1 MSNNLTNKKVWSVE
15 ERQEMAEY
23 ITLEYPRFSKS
34 TVADICKAMEKL
46 AIPLEEAL
54 ELMEFDQNPQD
65 LDTKQKATK
74 EVKKMTAQ
82 AKKELKAK
90 KSEQK
95 AKADKVKTD
104 VMNSILELLQDM
116 TKNPELVKNGQIC
129 FRGLDDQFYTLKLT
143 KNKSCPDGYSDGK

>member
-1 MSNNLTNKKVWSVE
+1 
-15 ERQEMAEY
+15 
-23 ITLEYPRFSKS
+23 
-34 TVADICKAMEKL
+34 
-46 AIPLEEAL
+46 
-54 ELMEFDQNPQD
+54 MEFDKNPQD

-74 EVKKMTAQ
+74 KEKKMTAQ

-104 VMNSILELLQDM
+104 VMSSILELLQDM
-116 TKNPELVKNGQIC
+116 TKNPELVKNGRIC

-143 KNKSCPDGYSDGK
+143 KNKNCPDGYSDGK

>member
-1 MSNNLTNKKVWSVE
+1 MSNNLTSKKVWSVE
-15 ERQEMAEY
+15 ERQEMMEY
-23 ITLEYPRFSKS
+23 ITLEYPKFSKS
-34 TVADICKAMEKL
+34 KVADICKLMEKL
-46 AIPLEEAL
+46 AIPLEEAI
-54 ELMEFDQNPQD
+54 ELMEFDKNPQD

-74 EVKKMTAQ
+74 EIKKMTAQ

-104 VMNSILELLQDM
+104 VMSSILELLQDM

-143 KNKSCPDGYSDGK
+143 KNKNCPDGYSDGK

>member
-34 TVADICKAMEKL
+34 TVAYICKLMEKL
-46 AIPLEEAL
+46 AIPLEEAI
-54 ELMEFDQNPQD
+54 ELIVFDQNPQD
-65 LDTKQKATK
+65 LDTKQKAIK

-95 AKADKVKTD
+95 VKADKVKTD
-104 VMNSILELLQDM
+104 IMSSILELLQDM